1 MTDDESSPKA
11 ASITALTGG
20 KSAMAHALQ
29 GLSDSSAS
37 LSEGSWTPDIPSP
50 ASEKETAS
58 PLATQTSAQAEDS
71 PSRGSTAIAS
81 DEGSVDIR
89 YREGLHHGRR
99 KSIQVVIEESGQEGK
114 YKLVADDPEFRKI
127 MREGI
132 EREAARLS
140 GKTRSRFQDLVFTRK
155 FSTFDRQNPQASQS
169 PFHGF
174 FTLFWLAMAL
184 LLVKIAAQNWKNTG
198 SVFGNAEILHL
209 MVDRDL
215 FVLLATDA
223 AMCLATAFGFVCQ
236 KAIANDHMTWDGA
249 GWIIQS
255 IWEILFTSSV
265 IWFSFYREWPWTH
278 TVFIV
283 LHVFVLLMKQHS
295 YTFSN
300 GYCKFH

>member
-1 MTDDESSPKA
+1 
-11 ASITALTGG
+11 LN
-20 KSAMAHALQ
+20 
-29 GLSDSSAS
+29 
-37 LSEGSWTPDIPSP
+37 
-50 ASEKETAS
+50 
-58 PLATQTSAQAEDS
+58 
-71 PSRGSTAIAS
+71 
-81 DEGSVDIR
+81 
-89 YREGLHHGRR
+89 
-99 KSIQVVIEESGQEGK
+99 
-114 YKLVADDPEFRKI
+114 
-127 MREGI
+127 
-132 EREAARLS
+132 
-140 GKTRSRFQDLVFTRK
+140 GKTRKRFQDLVFTRQ
-155 FSTFDRQNPQASQS
+155 FTTFDRQNPQASQS

-198 SVFGNAEILHL
+198 SVFGRAEILHL

-223 AMCLATAFGFVCQ
+223 VMCLCTGFGFFCQ
-236 KAIANDHMTWDGA
+236 KAIAADYLTWDGS

-255 IWEILFTSSV
+255 VWEILFTGTV

-300 GYCKFH
+300 GYCKQRPNLYLLLQSLML